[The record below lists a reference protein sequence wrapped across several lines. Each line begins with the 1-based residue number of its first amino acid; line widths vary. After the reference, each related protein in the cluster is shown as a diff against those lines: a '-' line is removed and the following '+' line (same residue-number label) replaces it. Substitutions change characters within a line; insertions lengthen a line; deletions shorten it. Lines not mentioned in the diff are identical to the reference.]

1 MFDDLNI
8 LVTGGT
14 GFIGQLVVRQ
24 LKQADQS
31 IRLLLRPS
39 RNSPKIPLGLAIDAA
54 ISSLGDERSL
64 RAAMKGVDTV
74 IHLAGSERLSSH
86 ADLSNVDV
94 IGTQTLVRAASE
106 AGIRRFIYLS
116 HLGADQSSAFPV
128 FRAKGL
134 AEVAITRS
142 SMNFTIL
149 QSAVAYGPGDQFT
162 TSLARLLKL
171 SPGFFLAPEAGGT
184 MLQPV
189 LGEDLATCIRWLVE
203 DETYQRQIIKVGGGE
218 YLTFKQVVETICE
231 TLGIHRR
238 LRSLTPVRLRSLAM
252 WVENSFPAFP
262 VSIYWLD
269 YLAADRTC
277 AIDSMPRQFGI
288 LPARFGH
295 QLGYLKDDSQN
306 SRPRRIEA

>member
-1 MFDDLNI
+1 
-8 LVTGGT
+8 
-14 GFIGQLVVRQ
+14 LVVRQ

-39 RNSPKIPLGLAIDAA
+39 RNSPKIPHGLAIDVA
-54 ISSLGDERSL
+54 ISSLGDERGL

-94 IGTQTLVRAASE
+94 LGTQTLVRAASE
-106 AGIRRFIYLS
+106 SGIRRFIYLS

-171 SPGFFLAPEAGGT
+171 SPGFFFAPEAGET

-189 LGEDLATCIRWLVE
+189 WGDDLATCIRWLVE
-203 DETYQRQIIKVGGGE
+203 DETYQRQTIMLGGGE

-238 LRSLTPVRLRSLAM
+238 LRSLNPVRLRSLAV

-262 VSIYWLD
+262 VSIFWLD

-306 SRPRRIEA
+306 SNPKRIEA

>member
-1 MFDDLNI
+1 M
-8 LVTGGT
+8 
-14 GFIGQLVVRQ
+14 
-24 LKQADQS
+24 S
-31 IRLLLRPS
+31 S
-39 RNSPKIPLGLAIDAA
+39 R
-54 ISSLGDERSL
+54 
-64 RAAMKGVDTV
+64 
-74 IHLAGSERLSSH
+74 

-94 IGTQTLVRAASE
+94 LGTQTLVRAASE

-128 FRAKGL
+128 LRAKGL

-142 SMNFTIL
+142 TMNFTIL

-171 SPGFFLAPEAGGT
+171 SPGFFFAPEAGES

-189 LGEDLATCIRWLVE
+189 WGEDLAACISWLVE
-203 DETYQRQIIKVGGGE
+203 DETFQRQTVLVGGGE
-218 YLTFKQVVETICE
+218 YFTFKQVVEIICE
-231 TLGIHRR
+231 NIGIRRR
-238 LRSLTPVRLRSLAM
+238 LRSLNPVRLRALAV
-252 WVENSFPAFP
+252 WVENTFPAFP
-262 VSIYWLD
+262 VSMYWVD

-295 QLGYLKDDSQN
+295 QLGYLKDEVRKP
-306 SRPRRIEA
+306 SRRSET

>member
-1 MFDDLNI
+1 MI

-24 LKQADQS
+24 LKLADQS

-39 RNSPKIPLGLAIDAA
+39 RHSPKIPYGYAIDAA
-54 ISSLGDERSL
+54 ISSLSDERSL

-74 IHLAGSERLSSH
+74 IHLVGSERLSSR
-86 ADLSNVDV
+86 ADFSNVDV
-94 IGTQTLVRAASE
+94 LGTQTLVRAASE

-116 HLGADQSSAFPV
+116 HLGADQSSAYPV
-128 FRAKGL
+128 LRAKGL
-134 AEVAITRS
+134 AEVAISRS
-142 SMNFTIL
+142 TMNFTIL

-171 SPGFFLAPEAGGT
+171 SPGFFFAPEGGES

-189 LGEDLATCIRWLVE
+189 WGEDLAACISWLVE
-203 DETYQRQIIKVGGGE
+203 DEAFQRQTVMVGGGE

-231 TLGIHRR
+231 NIGIRRR
-238 LRSLTPVRLRSLAM
+238 LRSLNPVRLRALAV
-252 WVENSFPAFP
+252 WVENTFPAFP
-262 VSIYWLD
+262 VSMYWVD

-295 QLGYLKDDSQN
+295 QLGYLKDEARKP
-306 SRPRRIEA
+306 SRRSES

>member
-1 MFDDLNI
+1 MI

-24 LKQADQS
+24 LKLADQS

-39 RNSPKIPLGLAIDAA
+39 RHSPKIPYGYAIDAA
-54 ISSLGDERSL
+54 ISSLSDERSL

-74 IHLAGSERLSSH
+74 IHLVGSERLSSR
-86 ADLSNVDV
+86 ADFSNVDV
-94 IGTQTLVRAASE
+94 LGTQTLVRAASE

-116 HLGADQSSAFPV
+116 HLGADQSSAYPV
-128 FRAKGL
+128 LRAKGL
-134 AEVAITRS
+134 AEVAISRS
-142 SMNFTIL
+142 TMNFTIL

-162 TSLARLLKL
+162 TSLAQLLKL
-171 SPGFFLAPEAGGT
+171 SPGFFFAPEGGES

-189 LGEDLATCIRWLVE
+189 WGEDLAACISWLVE
-203 DETYQRQIIKVGGGE
+203 DEAFQRQTVMVGGGE

-231 TLGIHRR
+231 NIGIRRR
-238 LRSLTPVRLRSLAM
+238 LRSLNPVRLRALAV
-252 WVENSFPAFP
+252 WVENTFPAFP
-262 VSIYWLD
+262 VSMYWVD

-295 QLGYLKDDSQN
+295 QLGYLKDEVRKP
-306 SRPRRIEA
+306 SRRSVS